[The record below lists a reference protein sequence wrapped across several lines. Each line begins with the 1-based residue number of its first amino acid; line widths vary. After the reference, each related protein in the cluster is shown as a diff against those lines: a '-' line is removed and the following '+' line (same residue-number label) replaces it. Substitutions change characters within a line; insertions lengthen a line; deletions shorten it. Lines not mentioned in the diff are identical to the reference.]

1 MGRLAERRSTV
12 VALLGGLAW
21 LCPAIGLVVVLRS
34 PGGGSNGVTAT
45 VMASS
50 QGGLFL
56 CLVAQLVVGAT
67 LRGARKGA
75 LLSLAAGLVLWAA
88 GSVVLTAA
96 GQPNAQEFPAPG
108 EWFFLAAYTGFAA
121 YLILEGG
128 AAERPSLTTW
138 LDAAITCGGAACV
151 AGFAV
156 VSPVAAGFGRQGLP
170 LLVAVSYPLLDASL
184 ALVVLG
190 QLALRSRRPDLQT
203 GVTLA
208 GLILLATADTSLV
221 TTLSSGTYSYG
232 LVLDL
237 LWALAFLLL
246 VGGACRSAW
255 PARLQGSR
263 TTRPSPAES
272 RSRQPAVAPA
282 LVVPSFA
289 PTSGPT
295 TVPAT
300 EAGGRRDVG
309 AAVVV
314 LAGAVA
320 LVSLVFQPTSAVRP
334 YVVVP
339 AVVTLVAV
347 GLRLVSALRQARGAA
362 EAYRLS
368 RTDDLT
374 GLPNRRALDAWIAR
388 GLQRDEPLGLLL
400 LDLDGFKEINDTLG
414 HSAGDAMLRVVAT
427 RLPAALGPGSSVAR
441 LGGDEFAVL
450 VGDDDPVRLLE
461 FAQRLRT
468 AVRKPARIDGME
480 LTIEVSVGAAVRSR
494 DVLAGE
500 DLLRKADVAMYQAKL
515 GHAGALLYDPA
526 RDEFSRARLQVA
538 EELRNG
544 IDRAELEVWYQP
556 QVDAGSGS
564 TRSVEALVRWRHPTQ
579 GLLQP
584 GVFLPAARR
593 SGLMPALTD
602 AVLACVVADAIR
614 WRAAGLHLQVSVN
627 VAPAELLAPM
637 MIERFLDLI
646 EGSGLP
652 SCGVVIEV
660 TEDSF
665 LAEPERARTVIQTLR
680 SRGIEVSIDDYGTGY
695 SSLSYLRDLP
705 VQELKID
712 RSFVMNLLTDPRS
725 HMIVS
730 TTNQLAHGLG
740 LRTVAEG
747 VEDAETAAALEAL
760 GIDILQGYHFARP
773 MPFLAL
779 SEWLAAREVTVAA
792 GS

>member
-1 MGRLAERRSTV
+1 MVRLAERRSTV
-12 VALLGGLAW
+12 VAVLAGLAW
-21 LCPAIGLVVVLRS
+21 VCPAIGLVVVLRS
-34 PGGGSNGVTAT
+34 PGSGSTGIAGT
-45 VMASS
+45 VMAAS

-67 LRGARKGA
+67 LRGVRKGA

-96 GQPNAQEFPAPG
+96 GQPDAQQFPAPG

-128 AAERPSLTTW
+128 AAQRASLTTW

-151 AGFAV
+151 AGFAL
-156 VSPVAAGFGRQGLP
+156 VSPVAADFGRQGLP

-184 ALVVLG
+184 ALLVLG
-190 QLALRSRRPDLQT
+190 QVALRSRRLDLPT
-203 GVTLA
+203 GVTLVA
-208 GLILLATADTSLV
+208 LILLATADTSLV

-246 VGGACRSAW
+246 VGAACRPVRSPWSPRSPTA
-255 PARLQGSR
+255 PPRPGSG
-263 TTRPSPAES
+263 PKQAVG
-272 RSRQPAVAPA
+272 PAVLA
-282 LVVPSFA
+282 VVPSFT

-295 TVPAT
+295 TGPAT
-300 EAGGRRDVG
+300 VAGTHRDFG

-320 LVSLVFQPTSAVRP
+320 LVSLVLQPMSAVRP

-339 AVVTLVAV
+339 AVITLVAV
-347 GLRLVSALRQARGAA
+347 GMRLVSALRQARGAA

-388 GLQRDEPLGLLL
+388 GLQRDDRMGLLL

-500 DLLRKADVAMYQAKL
+500 DLLRKADIAMYQAKL

-544 IDRAELEVWYQP
+544 IDRGELEVWYQP
-556 QVDAGSGS
+556 QVDAGSGR

-602 AVLACVVADAIR
+602 AVLACVVDDATR
-614 WRAAGLHLQVSVN
+614 WRAAGLDLQVSVN

-637 MIERFLDLI
+637 LIERFLDLI
-646 EGSGLP
+646 ERSALP

-665 LAEPERARTVIQTLR
+665 LAEPERARTVIQNLR
-680 SRGIEVSIDDYGTGY
+680 ARGIEVSIDDYGTGY

-725 HMIVS
+725 RMIVS

-747 VEDAETAAALEAL
+747 VEDAQTAAELESL

-773 MPFLAL
+773 MPFGAL
-779 SEWLAAREVTVAA
+779 SDWLAARVVAVPA